1 MCIPRRALW
10 LGLMLLLCSL
20 ERGVRA
26 QSAATPPD
34 WPQWRG
40 PTRDGQIQGSPWPGS
55 LRETTLR
62 ALWRK
67 ELGPSYS
74 GPIVGGGRVY
84 VTETVEAKTERVRA
98 LDWSDG
104 RELWQASWEGS
115 LSVPFFAK
123 SNGDWIRSTPAYDGE
138 QLYVGGM
145 RDVMVCLNAATGAE
159 IWRLDFPAALHS
171 PLPGF
176 GLVCSPLVA
185 GDHVFVQAGA
195 AVVKLDKRNGKVLWR
210 VLQDG
215 GGMWGSAFSS
225 PVLTPLA
232 GRQQLLVQTREKL
245 AGLDPED
252 GKELWSQNIPAFRG
266 MNILTPVVAGD
277 IVFTSTYGGK
287 TVGFRVSSREG
298 SWRAEQIW
306 THKAQGYMSTP
317 VVVRG
322 VAYHHLRSQRLM
334 ALNLADGV
342 ERWTSTES
350 FGKYWSMVA
359 QADRILGLDERG
371 SLFLLAA
378 EPEQLRI
385 LDSRK
390 VAEADTWA
398 HLAVSGDRL
407 FIRELR
413 AIAAWQWNEGGKL

>member
-1 MCIPRRALW
+1 MNLS
-10 LGLMLLLCSL
+10 GTVGFFGLLLLASL
-20 ERGVRA
+20 EWMALA
-26 QSAATPPD
+26 QPAPSSPD

-40 PTRDGQIQGSPWPGS
+40 PTRDGQVKGNPWPGN

-62 ALWRK
+62 PLWRK

-74 GPIVGGGRVY
+74 GPIVGGGRIY

-98 LDWSDG
+98 LAWEDG
-104 RELWQASWEGS
+104 RELWQASWEGA

-123 SNGDWIRSTPAYDGE
+123 SNGDWIRSTPSYDGE
-138 QLYVGGM
+138 RLYVGGM
-145 RDVMVCLNAATGAE
+145 RDVLVCLIAATGAE
-159 IWRLDFPAALHS
+159 LWRVDFPAALQS

-176 GLVCSPLVA
+176 GLVCSPLVE
-185 GDHVFVQAGA
+185 GEFVFVQAGA
-195 AVVKLDKRNGKVLWR
+195 AVVKLAKRTGKVLWR
-210 VLQDG
+210 VLSDG

-225 PVLTPLA
+225 PVLAELA
-232 GRQQLLVQTREKL
+232 GRRQLLVQTREKL

-252 GKELWSQNIPAFRG
+252 GKELWSQAIPAFRG
-266 MNILTPVVAGD
+266 MNILTPMVAGD

-287 TVGFRVSSREG
+287 TAGYRVTARDGAVRVESV
-298 SWRAEQIW
+298 W

-317 VVVRG
+317 VVVQG

-334 ALNLADGV
+334 AINVADGA
-342 ERWTSTES
+342 ERWTSGES
-350 FGKYWSMVA
+350 YGKYWSMVA

-371 SLFLLAA
+371 WLYLLAA
-378 EPEQLRI
+378 APDQCRI

-390 VAEADTWA
+390 VSEVETWA

-407 FIRELR
+407 LIRELR
-413 AIAAWQWNEGGKL
+413 AIAAWQWSDQGRL

>member
-1 MCIPRRALW
+1 
-10 LGLMLLLCSL
+10 MLLFRFGWSSL
-20 ERGVRA
+20 QQTAFA
-26 QSAATPPD
+26 QPAAPPPD

-40 PTRDGQIQGSPWPGS
+40 PTRDGQVKGQPWPS
-55 LRETTLR
+55 NLRESALR
-62 ALWRK
+62 PLWRK

-98 LDWSDG
+98 LAWQDG
-104 RELWQASWEGS
+104 SELWQASWEGA

-138 QLYVGGM
+138 HLYVGGM
-145 RDVMVCLNAATGAE
+145 RDVLVCLEAATGAE
-159 IWRLDFPAALHS
+159 KWRLDFPAALHA

-176 GLVCSPLVA
+176 GLVCSPLVE
-185 GDHVFVQAGA
+185 GEHVFVQAGA
-195 AVVKLDKRNGKVLWR
+195 AVVKLDKRTGKVLWR
-210 VLQDG
+210 VLSDG

-225 PVLTPLA
+225 PVLAELA
-232 GRQQLLVQTREKL
+232 GRRQLLVQTREKL

-252 GKELWSQNIPAFRG
+252 GKELWSQAIPAFRG

-277 IVFTSTYGGK
+277 LVFTSTYGGK
-287 TVGFRVSSREG
+287 TAGYRVAMREG
-298 SWRAEQIW
+298 VWRAEQVW

-317 VVVRG
+317 VVVDG

-334 ALNLADGV
+334 ALNLADGA
-342 ERWTSTES
+342 ERWTSAES
-350 FGKYWSMVA
+350 YGKYWSMVA

-371 SLFLLAA
+371 WLFLLKAA
-378 EPEQLRI
+378 PDQMRV

-390 VAEADTWA
+390 MADAETWA

-413 AIAAWQWNEGGKL
+413 AIAAWQWREGERP